1 MSVRRQEAG
10 FTLVE
15 VLVSATVLSLGVLGM
30 AAMQGISF
38 TKNVDANDLSIVT
51 NLASDMVERI
61 QNSRRNA
68 WAYNAVSTAG
78 GGNCLTGA
86 IPAAQP
92 APPFPAAPLSVAAIR
107 KVQGDCVQWR
117 QLVQDSNLLNVQ
129 GTVTVT
135 PVAPITADSASVLVT
150 VRVQWNERAQGQRL
164 RQVAFQTQIVPE

>member
-1 MSVRRQEAG
+1 MVGRWREEG
-10 FTLVE
+10 FTVVE
-15 VLVSATVLSLGVLGM
+15 ALVSVTVLSVGVLGM
-30 AAMQGISF
+30 AAMQGMALS
-38 TKNVDANDLSIVT
+38 KHVDAHDLSIAT

-61 QNSRRNA
+61 QNSRRIA
-68 WAYNAVSTAG
+68 WAYNTITTAG

-92 APPFPAAPLSVAAIR
+92 MPPFPAVPLSVAAVR

-135 PVAPITADSASVLVT
+135 PVAPVTPDSGAVLVT
-150 VRVQWNERAQGQRL
+150 VRVQWNDRAQGQRL
-164 RQVAFQTQIVPE
+164 RQVAFQTQVVPE

>member
-1 MSVRRQEAG
+1 MDSQYREAG

-15 VLVSATVLSLGVLGM
+15 AVVSATVLSIGVLGM
-30 AAMQGISF
+30 AAMQGMALS
-38 TKNVDANDLSIVT
+38 KNVDAHDLSIVT

-61 QNSRRNA
+61 QNSRRIA
-68 WAYNAVSTAG
+68 WAYNTITTAG

-92 APPFPAAPLSVAAIR
+92 APPFPAAPLSVAAAR

-117 QLVQDSNLLNVQ
+117 QLVQDSNLLNVL

-135 PVAPITADSASVLVT
+135 PVVPLTADSGAMLVT

-164 RQVAFQTQIVPE
+164 RQVVFQTQVVPE